1 LEPSTVSAK
10 PRIFVTRRVPE
21 AVTDR
26 LQRDY
31 DATINTAD
39 TALSVD
45 ELVAHA
51 EGMDALIVT
60 PPDKMGADLIDRLP
74 DSVRA
79 IACFSV
85 GTNHVDLAAAKKRG
99 IAVTNTPGVLTD
111 ATAEIAMLL
120 ILGACR
126 RAWEGQKMLRERAW
140 DGWKPTQLIG
150 LELTGRRL
158 AIFGMGRIGQATAA
172 RARAFGMEIHYHN
185 RSRLPEAQEQG
196 AVYHETPDQLLEVAD
211 VLSLHCPATPET
223 QGFLNAQRIEKL
235 PAPSVVINTSRGDVV
250 DDAALIY
257 ALKRER
263 VAAAGLDVFAGE
275 PNLHAGYYELDNAY
289 LLPHL
294 GSATVETRN
303 AMGFKCLDNLDALF
317 TGREAPDR
325 VA

>member
-1 LEPSTVSAK
+1 VSAK

-39 TALSVD
+39 SALSD
-45 ELVAHA
+45 DQLVEQAQ
-51 EGMDALIVT
+51 GIDALIVT
-60 PPDKMGADLIDRLP
+60 PPDKMPAEVIDRLP
-74 DSVRA
+74 DSVQA

-85 GTNHVDLAAAKKRG
+85 GTNHVDLDAAKRRG

-111 ATAEIAMLL
+111 ATAEIAFLL

-126 RAWEGQKMLRERAW
+126 RAWEGQQMLRNRQW

-158 AIFGMGRIGQATAA
+158 AIFGMGRIGQAVAA

-185 RSRLPEAQEQG
+185 RSRLPEDQAQG
-196 AVYHETPDQLLEVAD
+196 AVYHDTPEKLLEVAD

-223 QGFLNAQRIEKL
+223 QGFLNAERIEKL
-235 PAPSVVINTSRGDVV
+235 PAPTVVVNTSRGDVV
-250 DDAALIY
+250 DDEALID

-275 PNLHAGYYELDNAY
+275 PNLHQGYYNLDNTY
-289 LLPHL
+289 LLPHM

-317 TGREAPDR
+317 TGRDAPDR